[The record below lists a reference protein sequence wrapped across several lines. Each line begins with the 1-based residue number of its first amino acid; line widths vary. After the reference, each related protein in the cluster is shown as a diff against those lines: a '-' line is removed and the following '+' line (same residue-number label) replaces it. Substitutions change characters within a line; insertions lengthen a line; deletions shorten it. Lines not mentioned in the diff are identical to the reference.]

1 MSDHLSGETSAAA
14 PANNHI
20 QILDRAFEPSAM
32 YQAMLATDVQH
43 GALVTFTGMVRDLA
57 AKPVNA
63 MFLEHYPGMTER
75 ALEDIIAKARARWA
89 LGQVSISHRVGMLY
103 PGEPIVFIGVTST
116 HRREAFEA
124 CQFLMDFLKM
134 DAPFWK
140 KEFTPDG
147 ERWVAAK
154 SSDCEA
160 AKRW

>member
-1 MSDHLSGETSAAA
+1 MSDKSATSATRY
-14 PANNHI
+14 NRI
-20 QILDRAFEPSAM
+20 QILDQTFAPTAI
-32 YQAMLATDVQH
+32 YQEMLDIDAEH

-75 ALEDIIAKARARWA
+75 ALDDIIARARARWT
-89 LGQVSISHRVGMLY
+89 LGQVAISHRVGMLY

-140 KEFTPDG
+140 KEFTPEG